1 MQFWEST
8 DFYLHIIG
16 DAPFGFAHHEIIL
29 DEDGN
34 PVDYRFL
41 DANKAFGEFTGLLK
55 EQFLGKTVRE
65 VFPGIELDEF
75 NWIGF
80 YGKIAL
86 EGGKKE
92 FEQYF
97 SILDKWYK
105 IHAFSNERMYF
116 TTLVID
122 ITESKKQTEELE
134 NFFAVNP
141 DMMIIADSDANFVK
155 INDAWS
161 RILGHSLEDLKKKK
175 FLDFIHKDDIEPTL
189 RAMENLAAGEDIR
202 NFVNRYR
209 CKDGSYR
216 YIEWRAHPIGNLI
229 YSAARDI
236 TDRMLADIKLRE
248 READFA
254 DIFQSVSEGICYS
267 TARGQIISVN
277 DALVRMT
284 GIDASELIG
293 HNVVMLA
300 KKFLSVK
307 NVGPAVKF
315 LIDLIEGREIRPIEI
330 VLNNRII
337 EITATRN
344 LTSGRL
350 TGVLHDITDRR
361 RAQGAVLE
369 SEQKH
374 RSLIEQMQ
382 EGLVVDDENGLIQ
395 IVNPMFCRMTELE
408 EHELLGKSGYSLLLS
423 EDQILEMGKRDI
435 NRKNGISEEYE
446 LEISTRSGKRK
457 TLWFHATPVKDPDGQ
472 ICGSMSTVIDI
483 TEKKLLENELE
494 RQTRL
499 RELLMEIS
507 SGFINIPFTDLDASV
522 QEALKKMAL
531 FVHAD
536 RSYTFDYD
544 WDADVCNNIHEW
556 CAEGVSPEI
565 DNLQGVP
572 LLMMQDWVEAHKKG
586 EPMYVPDVFALPRGA
601 VREIL
606 EPQGIKSVLAVPMM
620 NDGRCIGFVGFDS
633 VKRHHNYSQAELQLL
648 KVFAQSLANVR
659 MRREMISEILASKEN
674 AEVNE
679 RHFRSIFHQT
689 PILFWLED
697 FTDAIR
703 YIGKL
708 KQEGVRDFQDFFES
722 RQDEVIKCAGMAHIV
737 DVNEAVLKTL
747 KYSDKKSLIDHFP
760 ETLTPVSFNAFRQAL
775 ISLANDE
782 QYFECITEHK
792 TMSGEV
798 RQFYLKSFISPDYTD
813 YSRVIVAM
821 TDITELKAKEQE
833 LIASKER
840 AEQSDSLKTA
850 FLQNLSHE
858 IRTPLNGIIGFSDL
872 LRDPDISAE
881 DRSYY
886 TEIIIER
893 GWQLTSIINDI
904 LTISSLETR
913 QEQLYKEVFN
923 LNTLL
928 RNQIA
933 VFSGQAAEKGVEL
946 KLTTYLEESR
956 AELLA
961 DKTKLGQVLNNLFT
975 NAVKF
980 TSSGRIELSCRL
992 QDNELK
998 FCLQDTGTGIE
1009 KSKQSIIF
1017 DRFVQAD
1024 DTIRRTYGGTGLGL
1038 SICKGF
1044 VELMGGS
1051 IWVESE
1057 PGHGSVFCFTM
1068 PYFPAIKHPEI
1079 PSQAE
1084 KPSTPSKKMTI
1095 LVAEDEEYN
1104 FIYIEALLS
1113 KLDVNI
1119 LRAYTG
1125 KQALDIC
1132 KADSIDLVLMDIKM
1146 PEMNGYEATMK
1157 IREFHPH
1164 LPIIAQTA
1172 YAEKSEV
1179 VRYGNIFN
1187 DYITKPF
1194 SAEKLLAVIQIFM
1207 NQ

>member
-1 MQFWEST
+1 M
-8 DFYLHIIG
+8 
-16 DAPFGFAHHEIIL
+16 A
-29 DEDGN
+29 
-34 PVDYRFL
+34 
-41 DANKAFGEFTGLLK
+41 
-55 EQFLGKTVRE
+55 
-65 VFPGIELDEF
+65 
-75 NWIGF
+75 
-80 YGKIAL
+80 
-86 EGGKKE
+86 
-92 FEQYF
+92 
-97 SILDKWYK
+97 
-105 IHAFSNERMYF
+105 
-116 TTLVID
+116 
-122 ITESKKQTEELE
+122 
-134 NFFAVNP
+134 
-141 DMMIIADSDANFVK
+141 
-155 INDAWS
+155 
-161 RILGHSLEDLKKKK
+161 
-175 FLDFIHKDDIEPTL
+175 
-189 RAMENLAAGEDIR
+189 NLADGEDVL
-202 NFVNRYR
+202 NFVNRYQ
-209 CKDGSYR
+209 CKNGSYR
-216 YIEWRAHPIGNLI
+216 YIEWRSHPIGNLI
-229 YSAARDI
+229 YAAARDI

-254 DIFQSVSEGICYS
+254 DIFQGVSEGICYS

-293 HNVVMLA
+293 HNVVSLA
-300 KKFLSVK
+300 RKFLSVK

-315 LIDLIEGREIRPIEI
+315 LIDLIEGREIRSIEI
-330 VLNNRII
+330 ELNNRII
-337 EITATRN
+337 EVTATRN
-344 LTSGRL
+344 ATTKRL

-361 RAQGAVLE
+361 KAQGAVEE
-369 SEQKH
+369 SENKH
-374 RSLIEQMQ
+374 LSLIEQMQ

-395 IVNPMFCRMTELE
+395 LVNPMFCRMTELE

-423 EDQILEMGKRDI
+423 SDQVLEMEKRDK
-435 NRKNGISEEYE
+435 NRKNGMSEEYE
-446 LEISTRSGKRK
+446 LEISTKSGMRK
-457 TLWFHATPVKDPDGQ
+457 TLWFHAIPVIDSDGQ

-483 TEKKLLENELE
+483 TEKKRLESELE
-494 RQTRL
+494 RQTQL

-507 SGFINIPFTDLDASV
+507 SGFINIPFANLDASV
-522 QEALKKMAL
+522 QEALKKMAI
-531 FVHAD
+531 FVNAD
-536 RSYTFDYD
+536 RAYTFDYD
-544 WDADVCNNIHEW
+544 WTTDVCNNIYEW
-556 CAEGVSPEI
+556 CAEDISPEI
-565 DNLQGVP
+565 DNLQEVP
-572 LLMMQDWVEAHKKG
+572 LSMMQDWVEAHKNG

-606 EPQGIKSVLAVPMM
+606 EPQGIKSVLTVPMM

-659 MRREMISEILASKEN
+659 MRRDMMQQILSSKE
-674 AEVNE
+674 
-679 RHFRSIFHQT
+679 
-689 PILFWLED
+689 
-697 FTDAIR
+697 
-703 YIGKL
+703 K
-708 KQEGVRDFQDFFES
+708 
-722 RQDEVIKCAGMAHIV
+722 
-737 DVNEAVLKTL
+737 
-747 KYSDKKSLIDHFP
+747 
-760 ETLTPVSFNAFRQAL
+760 
-775 ISLANDE
+775 
-782 QYFECITEHK
+782 
-792 TMSGEV
+792 
-798 RQFYLKSFISPDYTD
+798 
-813 YSRVIVAM
+813 
-821 TDITELKAKEQE
+821 
-833 LIASKER
+833 
-840 AEQSDSLKTA
+840 AEQSDHLKTA

-872 LRDPDISAE
+872 LRDPDISAD

-933 VFSGQAAEKGVEL
+933 VFSGQASEKGIEL
-946 KLTTYLEESR
+946 ALTTHLEESR

-975 NAVKF
+975 NAIKF

-998 FCLQDTGTGIE
+998 FCLQDTGTGID
-1009 KSKQSIIF
+1009 KSKLNLIF

-1068 PYFPAIKHPEI
+1068 PYFPAIKNSELSPH
-1079 PSQAE
+1079 AV
-1084 KPSTPSKKMTI
+1084 KPLAPAKKMTI

-1113 KLDVNI
+1113 KLEVNI

-1125 KQALDIC
+1125 KQALEIC